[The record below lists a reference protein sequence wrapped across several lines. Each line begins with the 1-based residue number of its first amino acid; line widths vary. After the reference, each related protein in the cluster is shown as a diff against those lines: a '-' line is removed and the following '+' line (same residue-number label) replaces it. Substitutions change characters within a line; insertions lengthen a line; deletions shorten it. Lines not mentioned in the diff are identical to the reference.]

1 VGAAAGPDRL
11 RIETLVDAPSHA
23 AAASTARRAVA
34 DALALLGV
42 DRLVFGIHASAFPA
56 GAKDV
61 GYGSPSSDAGRRLLD
76 FAAGQGFNALQ
87 LGPGGQISD
96 HDASPYDGTAFSRNV
111 LCLDL
116 EALCDERFGGLLTR
130 SELAELVGSAAG
142 QATRAE
148 PGRAR
153 RAVKG
158 ALDLAHAALIRLR
171 ARNPAHP
178 VLAELLAFRE
188 RAAPWLELDAL
199 FEVIA
204 ERQGHDDPER
214 FEPGVRALFE
224 ASEAGG
230 QRRRSLRPALAP
242 ALERVELAQQIAY
255 AQAVAFRDAARER
268 GIAVFGDLQIGW
280 SSRDR
285 FLRRGAF
292 AEGWL
297 LGAPPSRTNPD
308 GQAWGY
314 PLLDPDQLDS
324 DQSFARRSF
333 ALRVRE
339 ILATHDGLRID
350 HPHGLVCPWIYR
362 AGSDDPLRAVR
373 SGVRAFETPEGDAP
387 ELRRWAIA
395 RPDDLDPAAVLPWAD
410 DRVRELGDAQVER
423 YARLVDVVLEEA
435 RERALPSGAIAL
447 EVLSTCPT
455 PLVRVLSR
463 HGLGRFRV
471 AQKADPDDPTDVY
484 RAERAEPADW
494 VMLGNHDTPPILEVT
509 ERWLREGRA
518 EAHARRLAERLVP
531 APGERHAAI
540 ARWSASPGDLAHA
553 LLAELLLS
561 DARNVFV
568 YWIDFFGSAEPFN
581 RAGVIH
587 PDNWSPRLPPDF
599 ERVHSERRAQRRAL
613 ALEAVLALAL
623 RARSARADLVEVLE
637 ARGVR

>member
-1 VGAAAGPDRL
+1 ML
-11 RIETLVDAPSHA
+11 E
-23 AAASTARRAVA
+23 
-34 DALALLGV
+34 V
-42 DRLVFGIHASAFPA
+42 DRLVFGIHSSAFPA
-56 GAKDV
+56 GANDV
-61 GYGSPSSDAGRRLLD
+61 GYGSPASDAGRRLLG
-76 FAAGQGFNALQ
+76 FAQGLGFNALQ

-96 HDASPYDGTAFSRNV
+96 HDASPYDGTAFARNV

-116 EALCDERFGGLLTR
+116 EALCGERYGRLLSR
-130 SELAELVGSAAG
+130 SELAELVGAAAG
-142 QATRAE
+142 PTMRAE
-148 PGRAR
+148 PARAR

-158 ALDLAHAALIRLR
+158 ALDLAHAALLRER
-171 ARNPAHP
+171 ARNPDHP
-178 VLAELLAFRE
+178 LLAELLAFRE
-188 RAAPWLELDAL
+188 RARPWLELDAL

-214 FEPGVRALFE
+214 FDAGLRALFE
-224 ASEAGG
+224 ASEAGAR
-230 QRRRSLRPALAP
+230 RRRSQRQELAP

-255 AQAVAFRDAARER
+255 AQALDFRAAARER

-280 SSRDR
+280 SPRDR

-324 DQSFARRSF
+324 DRSFARRTL
-333 ALRVRE
+333 ALRVSE

-362 AGSDDPLRAVR
+362 AGSEDPLLAVR
-373 SGVRAFETPEGDAP
+373 RGARAFETPESLDP

-395 RPDDLDPAAVLPWAD
+395 RPDELDPGVALPWAD
-410 DRVRELGDAQVER
+410 DRVRELGEAQIER

-435 RERALPSGAIAL
+435 VRCGLPRGAIAL

-455 PLVRVLSR
+455 PLASVMSLR
-463 HGLGRFRV
+463 GLGRFRV

-484 RAERAEPADW
+484 RAERAEPEDW

-518 EAHARRLAERLVP
+518 EAHARRLAGRLVP
-531 APGERHAAI
+531 EPGQRRSAI
-540 ARWSASPGDLAHA
+540 ARWSASPGELAHA
-553 LLAELLLS
+553 LLAELLLC

-568 YWIDFFGSAEPFN
+568 YWSDLFGSTEPFN
-581 RAGVIH
+581 RAGVVH

-599 ERVHSERRAQRRAL
+599 ERVHAERRARRRAL
-613 ALEAVLALAL
+613 DLEAALALAL
-623 RARSARADLVEVLE
+623 RARDARADLVELFE
-637 ARGVR
+637 ARSHR